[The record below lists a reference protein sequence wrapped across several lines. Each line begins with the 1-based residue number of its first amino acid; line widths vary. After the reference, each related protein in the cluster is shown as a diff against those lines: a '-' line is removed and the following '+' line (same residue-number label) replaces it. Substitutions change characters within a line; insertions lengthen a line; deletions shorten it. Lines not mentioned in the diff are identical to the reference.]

1 MTETTEKQ
9 IASNT
14 VFAGKLV
21 RVRVDTVELPDGR
34 QAFRE
39 VVGHRPAVV
48 VVPIDADGNVLLVSQ
63 YRYPIGEELLEA
75 PAGVMEDGETPDECA
90 NRELQEETGHL
101 GRSLVRLGQFWSVPG
116 FCDELM
122 HVYLARD
129 LEPSVLEADPDE
141 NITTELVPFAS
152 VGELIRTG
160 AIQDA
165 KTIAALLMA
174 THFESQGATDGDSR

>member
-1 MTETTEKQ
+1 MATTREEK

-39 VVGHRPAVV
+39 VVGHRAAAV
-48 VVPIDADGNVLLVSQ
+48 VVPIDADGNVVLVRQ
-63 YRYPIGEELLEA
+63 YRYPVGEDLLEA
-75 PAGVMEDGETPDECA
+75 PAGVMEEGETPDECA
-90 NRELQEETGHL
+90 IRELQEETGH
-101 GRSLVRLGQFWSVPG
+101 RASSLVRLGQFWSVPG

-129 LEPSVLEADPDE
+129 LEPSELEADPDE
-141 NITTELVPFAS
+141 NITNELVPFTS
-152 VGELIRTG
+152 VVELVRTG
-160 AIQDA
+160 VIQDA

-174 THFESQGATDGDSR
+174 THFESGGVTDGDSR